1 MSFSNNREKAAA
13 TVSPVATAAPIVP
26 PQNAIRNGL
35 AYNSNQTNGF
45 SNRVAAN
52 GTGPIGNNSPRQ
64 YNRNYSPQQQ
74 YHQINNFQS
83 PHHHQMVAYQVPPEI
98 IRLPRGPDGTSAGFM
113 LKR

>member
-1 MSFSNNREKAAA
+1 MSISNNREKGA
-13 TVSPVATAAPIVP
+13 TAVSPVVTAAPIVP

-45 SNRVAAN
+45 SNRVVVN
-52 GTGPIGNNSPRQ
+52 GTGPVGINNPRQ
-64 YNRNYSPQQQ
+64 YIRNYSPQQQ

-83 PHHHQMVAYQVPPEI
+83 PHHHQMAAYQVPPEV